1 VKPLVSLWAICLT
14 LVVAPPGSSN
24 MPAILDLRVQL
35 ADRVKRS
42 KALIEFINA
51 NGLLG
56 KVSCSGQDV
65 LSSTDPVL
73 TRQPSRFSCLNRRGS
88 SSVGTPRSSRRRLR
102 FGSNKTHGSREFSP
116 SSPAQD
122 DLH

>member
-1 VKPLVSLWAICLT
+1 
-14 LVVAPPGSSN
+14 

-56 KVSCSGQDV
+56 KVSCGAHHTPGQH
-65 LSSTDPVL
+65 VL
-73 TRQPSRFSCLNRRGS
+73 TRP
-88 SSVGTPRSSRRRLR
+88 TPPFQLPKQTRQQLSWNAEKLEAAVALWQQQNARI
-102 FGSNKTHGSREFSP
+102 
-116 SSPAQD
+116 A
-122 DLH
+122 

>member
-1 VKPLVSLWAICLT
+1 
-14 LVVAPPGSSN
+14 

-56 KVSCSGQDV
+56 KVR
-65 LSSTDPVL
+65 L
-73 TRQPSRFSCLNRRGS
+73 RGA
-88 SSVGTPRSSRRRLR
+88 PRSVVHLDPRAELYALGHSCR
-102 FGSNKTHGSREFSP
+102 NKRV
-116 SSPAQD
+116 SS
-122 DLH
+122 

>member
-1 VKPLVSLWAICLT
+1 
-14 LVVAPPGSSN
+14 

-56 KVSCSGQDV
+56 KVSCSGQDA
-65 LSSTDPVL
+65 LSAT
-73 TRQPSRFSCLNRRGS
+73 
-88 SSVGTPRSSRRRLR
+88 
-102 FGSNKTHGSREFSP
+102 
-116 SSPAQD
+116 
-122 DLH
+122 

>member
-1 VKPLVSLWAICLT
+1 
-14 LVVAPPGSSN
+14 

-56 KVSCSGQDV
+56 KVKDAFP
-65 LSSTDPVL
+65 PVA
-73 TRQPSRFSCLNRRGS
+73 
-88 SSVGTPRSSRRRLR
+88 RL
-102 FGSNKTHGSREFSP
+102 
-116 SSPAQD
+116 A
-122 DLH
+122 